1 MFAMR
6 YIATRLSDSLKY
18 VIKTDDDVMLDT
30 LRWMSV
36 VNPHFSHIKL
46 SLSWDTGGRDLE

>member
-6 YIATRLSDSLKY
+6 CIATRLGDSLKY

-30 LRWMSV
+30 FRWMSV